1 MTNRAGFSVFLL
13 ALLLVGSTTTAC
25 AAVTTADRAPAPPG
39 ARVLTTRQVQG
50 RTWDLTVDSPALGKA
65 VNVRLL
71 LPVRHDADPTRRW
84 PVLYLLHGCCDDYL
98 SWTRSTDIEPLSRN
112 ADLLVVMPEGG
123 SVGFYS
129 DWLQGPGWETF
140 HTVELP
146 ALLAAG
152 YRAGDRQAV
161 AGVSMG
167 GLGALD
173 YAAHH
178 PGRFTAAASFSGIVH
193 TRLSEDVTQDYRG
206 LLRSQGADP
215 DALWGNPFSDVATW
229 ARHNPYDLAGAL
241 RGTRLFLSAGDG
253 RPGPLDPPGDAT
265 APADSI
271 ETSISAQNH
280 ALVERLREL
289 GIAAQADLY
298 AAGTHNWV
306 YWQRELHRAWPLL
319 TTGLLP

>member
-1 MTNRAGFSVFLL
+1 VCYRIRFSVLVL
-13 ALLLVGSTTTAC
+13 VLLLGGC
-25 AAVTTADRAPAPPG
+25 AATAPVAPPA
-39 ARVLTTRQVQG
+39 ARVLTARQVQG
-50 RTWDLTVDSPALGKA
+50 RAWDLTVDSPALGKA

-71 LPVRHDADPTRRW
+71 LPVRYDTDPARRW

-98 SWTRSTDIEPLSRN
+98 SWTRFTDIEPLSRGT
-112 ADLLVVMPEGG
+112 DLLVVMPEGG

-129 DWLQGPGWETF
+129 DWLHGPGWETF
-140 HTVELP
+140 HTIELP
-146 ALLAAG
+146 TLLTAG

-178 PGRFTAAASFSGIVH
+178 PGRFTAAASLSGIVH

-206 LLRSQGADP
+206 LLRSQGTDP
-215 DALWGNPFSDVATW
+215 DGLWGNQFSDVATW
-229 ARHNPYDLAGAL
+229 ARHNPYDLADGL

-253 RPGPLDPPGDAT
+253 RPGPLDPPEAAT
-265 APADSI
+265 APVDSI
-271 ETSISAQNH
+271 EASISAQNH
-280 ALVERLREL
+280 ALVDRLGEL
-289 GIAAQADLY
+289 GIAVQADLY
-298 AAGTHNWV
+298 TPGTHSWA

-319 TTGLLP
+319 TAGLVP